1 MLSTFHY
8 SHEIIILS
16 VIVAALAFL
25 FHRAVRKS
33 INWRATVTPLA
44 SIIGSGFLVV
54 APLLHSQFGR
64 YAPLAM
70 LALVV
75 FGYVVGFVLRE
86 NIATETRPP
95 SANILKTLARIALV
109 AAYLV
114 SVAFYIELLSDFL
127 VHGFGK
133 APDTFPN
140 LQRFISTAIIL
151 FIAARSCLKGFV
163 GLERLEEYA
172 VSGKLAIICGLLT
185 GLVGYNIHAFQIS
198 TWTAGPNVHSG
209 WTALR
214 ILMGSLIVVQGFETS
229 QFLGAEY
236 SPQVRIKTMR
246 NAQLISSV
254 IYLVFITLM
263 LCMFQG
269 DVANT
274 DTAIIDLS
282 GKVSR
287 ILPSFLVFAAVL
299 SQFSAAI
306 ADTIGA
312 GGLLGDLKIM
322 FSPRFVY
329 LPILIGSLGLVW
341 LTNVFQIV
349 AIASRLFAFYYAL
362 ECLRAAH
369 RNLRVSK
376 TRMLF
381 QIALSLALF
390 ACVLLGLPAE
400 GS

>member
-1 MLSTFHY
+1 MHF
-8 SHEIIILS
+8 III
-16 VIVAALAFL
+16 
-25 FHRAVRKS
+25 
-33 INWRATVTPLA
+33 
-44 SIIGSGFLVV
+44 
-54 APLLHSQFGR
+54 
-64 YAPLAM
+64 
-70 LALVV
+70 
-75 FGYVVGFVLRE
+75 
-86 NIATETRPP
+86 
-95 SANILKTLARIALV
+95 
-109 AAYLV
+109 
-114 SVAFYIELLSDFL
+114 
-127 VHGFGK
+127 
-133 APDTFPN
+133 
-140 LQRFISTAIIL
+140 
-151 FIAARSCLKGFV
+151 FIAARSCLKGFT

-198 TWTAGPNVHSG
+198 TWTSGPDVHSG
-209 WTALR
+209 WKGLR

-236 SPQVRIKTMR
+236 LPQVRIKTMR
-246 NAQLISSV
+246 NAQLISGM
-254 IYLVFITLM
+254 IYLGFITLM
-263 LCMFQG
+263 LCTFQG
-269 DVANT
+269 EVANT

-287 ILPSFLVFAAVL
+287 ILPFSLVFAAVL

-312 GGLLGDLKIM
+312 GGLLGGLKSKFPMRAI
-322 FSPRFVY
+322 Y

-369 RNLRVSK
+369 RNIRVSK
-376 TRMLF
+376 KRMLF

-390 ACVLLGLPAE
+390 ACVLLGLPME
-400 GS
+400 GT

>member
-1 MLSTFHY
+1 MFPIFTY
-8 SHEIIILS
+8 WHEIIILS
-16 VIVAALAFL
+16 VIAATLAFL
-25 FHRAVRKS
+25 FHPSVRKS

-54 APLLHSQFGR
+54 APLLHSHFGR

-75 FGYVVGFVLRE
+75 FGYGIGFVLRE
-86 NIATETRPP
+86 NIATETTSPP
-95 SANILKTLARIALV
+95 AKFLKTLARVALV

-127 VHGFGK
+127 VHGFGI
-133 APDTFPN
+133 ATETFPN
-140 LQRFISTAIIL
+140 LQRWISTAIIF
-151 FIAARSCLKGFV
+151 FIAVRSCLKGFT

-172 VSGKLAIICGLLT
+172 VSGKLAIIVGLLT
-185 GLVGYNIHAFQIS
+185 GLVGYNIHAFQIG
-198 TWTAGPNVHSG
+198 TWTGGPDVHLG
-209 WTALR
+209 WTGLR
-214 ILMGSLIVVQGFETS
+214 ILMGSIIVVQGFETS

-246 NAQLISSV
+246 NAQLISGV

-269 DVANT
+269 EVANT

-282 GKVSR
+282 GKISR
-287 ILPSFLVFAAVL
+287 ILPFSLVVAAVL

-312 GGLLGDLKIM
+312 GGLLNDLKSK
-322 FSPRFVY
+322 FPPRVIY
-329 LPILIGSLGLVW
+329 LPILFGSLGLVW

-349 AIASRLFAFYYAL
+349 AIASRFFAFYYAL
-362 ECLRAAH
+362 ECLRAAY

-381 QIALSLALF
+381 QLALSLALF
-390 ACVLLGLPAE
+390 SCVFLGLPAE
-400 GS
+400 